1 MRYALTGATGFVG
14 GVLARRLRESAHEVV
29 ALVRDPGR
37 ARDLSA
43 SGAEH
48 IVGELDAEDLD
59 RVCAGVDGLFHVAG
73 WYRLGSRDPA
83 QGWRSNV
90 EGTRLVL
97 EAAERAGVQRI
108 VYTSTLAVNS
118 DTRGLIVD
126 ETYRFTGEHL
136 SVYDETKA
144 RAHDVALEHASR
156 GIPIV
161 IVMPGAV
168 YGPHDT
174 SQTGALLSAVIDG
187 RRPAVPAGGG
197 VCWTHVDDVANG
209 HVLAMERGALGQTY
223 MLAGE
228 RASIADCLR
237 LMAEIAGTKGPL
249 VLPTTTVQAAASVA
263 ARLERYIALSG
274 DYAAESMR
282 AALATYFGTAVKA
295 ERELGWSFRSLQDG
309 LTELVAHMRG

>member
-14 GVLARRLRESAHEVV
+14 GVLTRRLREAGHQVV
-29 ALVRDPGR
+29 ALVRDPSR
-37 ARDLSA
+37 ARDMSA
-43 SGAEH
+43 RGAEPV
-48 IVGELDAEDLD
+48 VGELDADGLD
-59 RVCAGVDGLFHVAG
+59 RLCTGADGLFHVAG

-83 QGWRSNV
+83 EGWRSNV
-90 EGTRLVL
+90 EGTRQALD
-97 EAAERAGVQRI
+97 AAERAGLKRI

-118 DTRGLIVD
+118 DTGGRIVD
-126 ETYRFTGEHL
+126 ETYRFTAEHL

-144 RAHDVALEHASR
+144 RAQHLALEYAGR

-174 SQTGALLSAVIDG
+174 SQSGALLSAVIDG

-197 VCWTHVDDVANG
+197 VCWANVEDVANG
-209 HVLAMERGALGQTY
+209 HLLAMERGALGQTY

-237 LMAEIAGTKGPL
+237 LAAQIAGTKGPI
-249 VLPTTTVQAAASVA
+249 VLPSAAVRVTAGLA
-263 ARLERYIALSG
+263 ARIERFVTLPA

-282 AALATYFGTAVKA
+282 AALATYFGTAAKA
-295 ERELGWSFRSLQDG
+295 ERELGWSHRSLRDG
-309 LTELVAHMRG
+309 LTELVTHLRS